1 MLTAFLTSLTAIM
14 PQININGDVNFTANF
29 NGDGWGVVAVVVGL
43 IALIRAV
50 RR

>member
-1 MLTAFLTSLTAIM
+1 MFAAYLTSLSAIM

-29 NGDGWGVVAVVVGL
+29 SGDGWGVVTVVVVL

-50 RR
+50 RH

>member
-1 MLTAFLTSLTAIM
+1 MLTAFLTSRAAIM
-14 PQININGDVNFTANF
+14 PQIIVVGDINFTANF
-29 NGDGWGVVAVVVGL
+29 AGDGWNVVWVILAL

>member
-1 MLTAFLTSLTAIM
+1 MFAAYLTSLALIM
-14 PQININGDVNFTANF
+14 PQININGDINFTANF
-29 NGDGWGVVAVVVGL
+29 AGDGWDVVWVILSL

>member
-29 NGDGWGVVAVVVGL
+29 NGDGWGVVAVVVVL
-43 IALIRAV
+43 FALIRAV

>member
-1 MLTAFLTSLTAIM
+1 MFAAYLTSLALIM
-14 PQININGDVNFTANF
+14 PQITVVGDINFTANF
-29 NGDGWGVVAVVVGL
+29 AGDGWDGVWVILSL

>member
-1 MLTAFLTSLTAIM
+1 MLTAFLTSPAVIM

-29 NGDGWGVVAVVVGL
+29 NGDGWGVVAVVVVL

-50 RR
+50 RQ